1 MRRLQLHS
9 RILAV
14 ALLTAAVI
22 VVPTRTQA
30 QTLTGIVTDSA
41 GRPLREAELLVGQGP
56 SRTRADSMGRYS
68 IRLPHGGR
76 VQVMVRLVGY
86 RQFIDTVQ
94 VPGFGT
100 QRFNIRL
107 QKLPTRLATVTVTDR
122 SLCETT
128 SLSSFECRRNSG
140 VGHFRDAG
148 ELRAMRPRN
157 WADMLDGMPGLRR
170 EPRRGPYG
178 MDWRPTAPPSRC
190 VREIWNGQLPME
202 APGAEFQPDEM
213 WTPNDVVA
221 IEYYESH
228 NEVPP
233 QYKRYA
239 WWPPLLGQP
248 CGLIVYWLRGADRGK
263 RPPPEP
269 G

>member
-1 MRRLQLHS
+1 MRRLLRPCLS
-9 RILAV
+9 ALAA
-14 ALLTAAVI
+14 ALLSA
-22 VVPTRTQA
+22 PTRTNA
-30 QTLTGIVTDSA
+30 QTLSGTVTDSA
-41 GRPLREAELLVGQGP
+41 GRPLREAELLVGAEP
-56 SRTRADSMGRYS
+56 TRTRADSTGRYA
-68 IRLPHGGR
+68 IRLPRGGR
-76 VQVMVRLVGY
+76 VQVLVRLVGY

-107 QKLPTRLATVTVTDR
+107 QKLPTQLATVTVTAR

-128 SLSSFECRRNSG
+128 SLSGFECRRNSG

-148 ELRAMRPRN
+148 ELRAMRPRH

-170 EPRRGPYG
+170 DPRRGPYG
-178 MDWRPTAPPSRC
+178 MDWRPIAPPSRC

-202 APGAEFQPDEM
+202 APEAEFQPDEL

-239 WWPPLLGQP
+239 WWPPILGQP

-263 RPPPEP
+263 RPPTDLR
-269 G
+269 